1 MTGLCLREGIVTNT
15 LYETSTDGYIYFNQ
29 GWKEFL
35 IGTGL
40 GVGTNVLIA
49 MKTNVLNELNM
60 MVALDTI

>member
-1 MTGLCLREGIVTNT
+1 MFHLSSLQLFGQCS
-15 LYETSTDGYIYFNQ
+15 YETSTDGRIYFNQ

-40 GVGTNVLIA
+40 GVGTTVLIT

>member
-15 LYETSTDGYIYFNQ
+15 LSGYIYFNQ

-40 GVGTNVLIA
+40 GVGTNVLIT
-49 MKTNVLNELNM
+49 MKTNLLNELNM

>member
-1 MTGLCLREGIVTNT
+1 MECS
-15 LYETSTDGYIYFNQ
+15 YETSTDGRIYFNQ

-40 GVGTNVLIA
+40 GVGTNVLIT
-49 MKTNVLNELNM
+49 MKTNVLNELSM